1 MNSAA
6 AQLALHDPSLVHK
19 GNRGTLLER
28 ARRKV
33 ADDGFNFKKGKSRS
47 KVYGEQS
54 CTSSSP
60 KRRKLNEQMRA
71 ERLHELAEDVQSI
84 GSCVAIEEK
93 RLAQAEAVRH
103 YKLCDQL
110 CEEIQELKSL
120 KRAKSRELVI
130 LQQKETRAN
139 RYRCSLSSRSV
150 TPVSTPDVASSPV
163 SPLMMTS
170 PASSFREASPNSP
183 LFVPKHTDGG
193 CTSFQENASYLSE
206 SESVVADPSQHQNL

>member
-1 MNSAA
+1 
-6 AQLALHDPSLVHK
+6 
-19 GNRGTLLER
+19 
-28 ARRKV
+28 
-33 ADDGFNFKKGKSRS
+33 
-47 KVYGEQS
+47 
-54 CTSSSP
+54 
-60 KRRKLNEQMRA
+60 MRA
-71 ERLHELAEDVQSI
+71 ERLHELAEDVESI
-84 GSCVAIEEK
+84 GSRVAIKEK
-93 RLAQAEAVRH
+93 RLAQAEAIRN

-120 KRAKSRELVI
+120 KRAKSMELVI

-139 RYRCSLSSRSV
+139 RYRCSRSSKSV

-193 CTSFQENASYLSE
+193 CTSFQKNASYLS
-206 SESVVADPSQHQNL
+206 